1 MANHNRLWAMLAL
14 TLALMGGYFV
24 WDNTQFTPFVN
35 GLRLKTL
42 AAMVVTAMA
51 LGSATLL
58 FHAISNNRIVTPSSL
73 GLEFLYVLAKTSFV
87 FFLAARP

>member
-1 MANHNRLWAMLAL
+1 MAEHKRLWAMLAP
-14 TLALMGGYFV
+14 TLAFIGVYFV

-42 AAMVVTAMA
+42 GAIVVTAMA

-73 GLEFLYVLAKTSFV
+73 GL
-87 FFLAARP
+87 

>member
-1 MANHNRLWAMLAL
+1 MAEHKRLWAMLVL
-14 TLALMGGYFV
+14 TLALISVYFV

-42 AAMVVTAMA
+42 GAIVVTAMA

-58 FHAISNNRIVTPSSL
+58 FHAISNNRIVTPSSWAWNICTCWRKP
-73 GLEFLYVLAKTSFV
+73 VLCLP
-87 FFLAARP
+87 LAARL